1 MPNVDTILH
10 NAVVLTMDKEF
21 RIFEPGAVAVKDNL
35 IVAVGPE
42 TEILNGFEAAH
53 LVDCQ
58 GKVLMPGII
67 NTHTHVPM
75 TLLRGLADDL
85 RLDVWLMGYMMP
97 VEREFVTP
105 EFVRLGTKLA
115 CAEMI
120 RSGVTAFADMYYFED
135 AIAET
140 TAEVGM
146 RAWAGQTVMKFPAP
160 DAKSYEDSLALCE
173 ALIKKWKGHPL
184 IVPAIAPHAV
194 YTCPAEVLTACA
206 KMAKQYDVPIHF
218 HVAETSS
225 EVETLR
231 NAEGMPVVPYIKK
244 LGMLDVKLLA
254 AHCVYVDEG
263 EIRTM
268 LHYNVGIAHNPS
280 SNLKLASGFA
290 PIKRMLELGCNVGV
304 GTDGTAS
311 NNDLD
316 MFEEIRL
323 ASFVAKAHSG
333 DPTALPARQAL
344 EMVTIQGARAMH
356 IADIT
361 GSLEAGKRADLIT
374 VEVDLVHNSP
384 RFRRDPNGIYAQLI
398 YAAKA
403 ADVRD
408 VMVEGKWLMQDKQLM
423 TIDEKA
429 ALQEA
434 QVLAVRIDNFLK
446 GREESVISKLIAI
459 GGAAEM
465 ESFEV
470 QSKVR
475 VDDLDEIEKALF
487 IPEIEIVRVRHY
499 HEFDSYFSFEDPSQG
514 RLRYREDEFIDENGK
529 ITNVRSRLTLIGSEN
544 ESFDEEILLSRSR
557 YLAPASHSL
566 RFYNEYFKPSSVLEI
581 EKNRLRYLIRYKE
594 EEFFVNFDKLIRPDI
609 GHFIEIK
616 SRTWSKQDADKKA
629 AMVAELLDKLGLANK
644 VHIHEDYV
652 SLIEKTQR

>member
-194 YTCPAEVLTACA
+194 YTCPAEVLMACA

-434 QVLAVRIDNFLK
+434 QVLAVKIDNFLK

-652 SLIEKTQR
+652 SLIEKAQR

>member
-1 MPNVDTILH
+1 MPTVDTILH
-10 NAVVLTMDKEF
+10 NAIVLTMDKDY
-21 RIFEPGAVAVKDNL
+21 RIFEPGAVAIKDNL

-42 TEILNGFEAAH
+42 QEILSSFESDQKM
-53 LVDCQ
+53 DCHAR
-58 GKVLMPGII
+58 VLMPGII

-105 EFVRLGTKLA
+105 EFVKLGTKLA

-135 AIAET
+135 AIAKV

-173 ALIKKWKGHPL
+173 ALINKWKGHPL

-194 YTCPAEVLTACA
+194 YTCPAEVLTACVQ
-206 KMAKQYDVPIHF
+206 MAKTYDVPIHF
-218 HVAETSS
+218 HVAETQS
-225 EVETLR
+225 EVENLR
-231 NAEGMPVVPYIKK
+231 NQEGMPVVPYIKK

-268 LHYNVGIAHNPS
+268 MHYQVGIAHNPS

-356 IADIT
+356 IDDIT
-361 GSLEAGKRADLIT
+361 GSLESGKRADLIT
-374 VEVDLVHNSP
+374 IDIDLVHNAP
-384 RFRRDPNGIYAQLI
+384 RFRRDPEGIYAQLI
-398 YAAKA
+398 YAAKS
-403 ADVRD
+403 ADVHD
-408 VMVEGKWLMQDKQLM
+408 VMVEGKWLMQDKQLL
-423 TIDEKA
+423 TVDEKA

-434 QVLAVRIDNFLK
+434 KILAVKIDNFLK

-470 QSKVR
+470 QSKVK
-475 VDDLDEIEKALF
+475 VDDLDETEKALF

-499 HEFDSYFSFEDPSQG
+499 HEYDSYFSFEDSNQG

-529 ITNVRSRLTLIGSEN
+529 ITNVRSRLTLIGNEN
-544 ESFDEEILLSRSR
+544 ESRDEEILLSRSR

-581 EKNRLRYLIRYKE
+581 EKNRLRYLIRYHG
-594 EEFFVNFDKLIRPDI
+594 EEFFINFDKLLRPEI
-609 GHFIEIK
+609 GNFVEIK
-616 SRTWSKQDADKKA
+616 SRTWSKQDADKKTA
-629 AMVAELLDKLGLANK
+629 LVAELLEKLGLADK
-644 VHIHEDYV
+644 PHIHEDYV
-652 SLIEKTQR
+652 SLIEKTQK

>member
-1 MPNVDTILH
+1 MPTVDLILH
-10 NAVVLTMDKEF
+10 NAIILTMDKDF
-21 RIFEPGAVAVKDNL
+21 KIFEPGALAVRENL

-42 TEILNGFEAAH
+42 TEILEAYQANQKM
-53 LVDCQ
+53 DCE
-58 GKVLMPGII
+58 KRVLMPGII
-67 NTHTHVPM
+67 NTHTHAPM

-140 TAEVGM
+140 TAEIGM

-160 DAKSYEDSLALCE
+160 DAKSYEESLALCE

-194 YTCPAEVLTACA
+194 YTCPPEVLTASVA
-206 KMAKQYDVPIHF
+206 MAKEYDVPIHF
-218 HVAETSS
+218 HVAETSL
-225 EVETLR
+225 EVENLR

-244 LGMLDVKLLA
+244 QGMLDTKMLA
-254 AHCVYVDEG
+254 AHCVFVDEG

-268 LHYNVGIAHNPS
+268 LHYHTGIAHNPS

-290 PIKRMLELGCNVGV
+290 PVKRMLDLGCNVGI
-304 GTDGTAS
+304 GTDGAAS

-316 MFEEIRL
+316 LFEEIRL
-323 ASFVAKAHSG
+323 ASFIAKAHTS

-344 EMVTIQGARAMH
+344 EMATIRGAKAMH
-356 IADIT
+356 IDEFT
-361 GSLEAGKRADLIT
+361 GSLEPGKRADLIT
-374 VEVDLVHNSP
+374 VEMDGVHNAP
-384 RFRRDPNGIYAQLI
+384 RFRRDPNGVYAQLI

-408 VMVEGKWLMQDKQLM
+408 VMVEGRWLMKERQLL
-423 TIDEKA
+423 TVDEKA
-429 ALQEA
+429 AMQEA
-434 QVLAVRIDNFLK
+434 QLLAEKIDAFLK

-470 QSKVR
+470 QSKVK
-475 VDDLDEIEKALF
+475 VEDLAEVERALF
-487 IPEIEIVRVRHY
+487 VPEIEVVRVRHY
-499 HEFDSYFSFEDPSQG
+499 HEYDNYFGFDDPSQG

-544 ESFDEEILLSRSR
+544 EGGDEAILLSRSR
-557 YLAPASHSL
+557 YLAPASHSM
-566 RFYNEYFKPSSVLEI
+566 RFYTEYFKPSSVLEI
-581 EKNRLRYLIRYKE
+581 EKNRLRYLIRFKE
-594 EEFFVNFDKLIRPDI
+594 TEFFVNFDEMIKPRI
-609 GHFIEIK
+609 GNFIEVK
-616 SRTWSKQDADKKA
+616 SRTWSKQDAENKTA
-629 AMVAELLDKLGLANK
+629 LMHCLLETLGLADK
-644 VHIHEDYV
+644 PHIHEDYV
-652 SLIEKTQR
+652 SLVEKNGQ

>member
-10 NAVVLTMDKEF
+10 NAIVLTMDKDF
-21 RIFEPGAVAVKDNL
+21 RIFEPGAVAIKDNL
-35 IVAVGPE
+35 IVAVGS
-42 TEILNGFEAAH
+42 EAEVLSTHEATRKM
-53 LVDCQ
+53 DCM
-58 GKVLMPGII
+58 GRVLMPGLV
-67 NTHTHVPM
+67 NPHTHAPM

-105 EFVRLGTKLA
+105 EFVRLGTQLA

-120 RSGVTAFADMYYFED
+120 RSGITAFADMYYFED
-135 AIAET
+135 AVAET
-140 TAEVGM
+140 SAEIGM

-194 YTCPAEVLTACA
+194 YTCPAEVLTACVQ
-206 KMAKQYDVPIHF
+206 MAKQYDVPIHF
-218 HVAETSS
+218 HVSETSS
-225 EVETLR
+225 EVENLR
-231 NAEGMPVVPYIKK
+231 NTEGMPVVPYIKK

-254 AHCVYVDEG
+254 AHCIYIDEG
-263 EIRTM
+263 EIRTLM
-268 LHYNVGIAHNPS
+268 HYKVGIAHNPS

-290 PIKRMLELGCNVGV
+290 PVKRMLELGCNVGI

-316 MFEEIRL
+316 MFEEVRL
-323 ASFVAKAHSG
+323 ASFIAKAHTG
-333 DPTALPARQAL
+333 DPTVLPARQAL
-344 EMVTIQGARAMH
+344 EMVTIQGARAMY

-361 GSLEAGKRADLIT
+361 GSLEVGKRADLIT
-374 VEVDLVHNSP
+374 VDIDLVHNSP

-398 YAAKA
+398 YAAKST
-403 ADVRD
+403 DVRD
-408 VMVEGKWLMQDKQLM
+408 VMVEGKWLMLDRQLL
-423 TIDEKA
+423 TVDEKA
-429 ALQEA
+429 ALVEA
-434 QVLAVRIDNFLK
+434 RKLAVKIDAFLK

-470 QSKVR
+470 QSKVK
-475 VDDLDEIEKALF
+475 VVDLDEPERALF
-487 IPEIEIVRVRHY
+487 NPEIEIVRVRHY
-499 HEFDSYFSFEDPSQG
+499 HEYDNYFGFADPSQG

-544 ESFDEEILLSRSR
+544 ESQEGEILLSRSR

-566 RFYNEYFKPSSVLEI
+566 RFYKEYFKPSFVLEI
-581 EKNRLRYLIRYKE
+581 EKNRLRYLIRYQG
-594 EEFFVNFDKLIRPDI
+594 EEFFVNFDNMMRPDI
-609 GHFIEIK
+609 GNYVEIK
-616 SRTWSKQDADKKA
+616 CRTWSKQDADKKTA
-629 AMVAELLDKLGLANK
+629 LVAELLEKLGLADK
-644 VHIHEDYV
+644 AHIHEDYV
-652 SLIEKTQR
+652 SLIENVGR